1 MLSYD
6 LFNIRFYI
14 QKKKNTSIDDFLFK
28 IIGVLAFDKNTGFWM
43 ISSIPRFPA
52 ITSKGYMFQNE
63 QKKNGQIVLCVTVD
77 QKYQDK
83 IGNDIFL
90 IKTKHFYSFF

>member
-14 QKKKNTSIDDFLFK
+14 KKKKNTSIDDFLFK

-52 ITSKGYMFQNE
+52 SKRYIFQDE
-63 QKKNGQIVLCVTVD
+63 QKENGQIVLCVTVD
-77 QKYQDK
+77 QKDQDE
-83 IGNDIFL
+83 IGNAIFL